1 MKIQGQVAITV
12 IWAMSTILFA
22 DLHDLDYLLQT
33 LLVIMETIIKSKQ
46 KRPNTR
52 IDLK

>member
-1 MKIQGQVAITV
+1 
-12 IWAMSTILFA
+12 MSTILFA

-46 KRPNTR
+46 KRPSAIHNLRYLNQT
-52 IDLK
+52 ISTSGTTK